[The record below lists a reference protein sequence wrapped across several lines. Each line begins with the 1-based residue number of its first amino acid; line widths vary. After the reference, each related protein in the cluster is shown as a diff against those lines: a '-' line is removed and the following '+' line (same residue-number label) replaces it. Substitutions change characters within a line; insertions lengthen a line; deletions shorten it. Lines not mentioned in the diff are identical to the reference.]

1 MNIQIRKAR
10 NKSRRKTNMLTRD
23 HFKASTGLAK
33 KFIQDFYMC
42 METQMNFLANPNNR
56 MHQSE
61 AK

>member
-1 MNIQIRKAR
+1 
-10 NKSRRKTNMLTRD
+10 MLTRD

-33 KFIQDFYMC
+33 KFTQDSYMC
-42 METQMNFLANPNNR
+42 METQMNFLANPNNS